1 MSEKIVNRGARM
13 ALVAGIII
21 AIGAVATYA
30 AVSPGSAPE
39 PPAGNGNST
48 NSEPRQIVVE
58 LNESLNVEDVEPK

>member
-1 MSEKIVNRGARM
+1 M
-13 ALVAGIII
+13 ALVAGIIV

-30 AVSPGSAPE
+30 AVSGSTPD

-58 LNESLNVEDVEPK
+58 LNESLNVEDAEAK